1 MTSSFLRNAV
11 VLGLISA
18 IGPFAIDMYLPALPT
33 IAADLGASTAA
44 TQMTLMAFFISL
56 GVCQI
61 VYGPISDMVGRR
73 PPLYFGLVVYAL
85 GAIGCALAPSIGWL
99 IAFRAL
105 QGVGASAVMVI
116 PRAIIRDLH
125 TGVEGA
131 RLMATI
137 MLVFSVSPILAPVTG
152 SALIVPFGWRAVFV
166 AVTLAAVVAFV
177 LLSTMLPETL
187 APANRVRVE
196 AKSLARGFTTLIK
209 SPRFLGLTF
218 IGALGM
224 GSFFT
229 FLSSSSF
236 IYIDHYGL
244 GPTAFS
250 IAFSLNAIGFIGS
263 SQLAAW
269 LGGRFGLTRLVTV
282 SVAGYAAVL
291 AALLAVTLIGVD
303 SLPVLM
309 AFLLVGFSFMGL
321 VIPTTMVMALDEHGP
336 IAGMAAALG
345 GTLQMLVGGAMIV
358 VASAVFDGTVLPMV
372 ALMTAC
378 AWGGAGAGRA
388 DAAAQGGGG
397 PGTGRRDRAGGD
409 QGGERGG
416 GVGSTRLYRSEFNSR
431 QPLFKNRV
439 SPTGDNSSLDGS
451 E

>member
-1 MTSSFLRNAV
+1 MTSRFLRNAV

-33 IAADLGASTAA
+33 IADNLHASTAA
-44 TQMTLMAFFISL
+44 TQMTLMAFFIAFGL
-56 GVCQI
+56 CQI
-61 VYGPISDMVGRR
+61 VYGPVSDMVGRKA
-73 PPLYFGLVVYAL
+73 PLYFGLVVYAL
-85 GAIGCALAPSIGWL
+85 GAGGCALAPSIGWL

-105 QGVGASAVMVI
+105 QGVGAASVMVI

-131 RLMATI
+131 RLMALV
-137 MLVFSVSPILAPVTG
+137 MLVISVSPILAPLTG

-166 AVTLAAVVAFV
+166 AVTVAAAVSFGLIATV
-177 LLSTMLPETL
+177 LPETL
-187 APANRVRVE
+187 PAERRVRLERASVTSSF
-196 AKSLARGFTTLIK
+196 ATLIRD
-209 SPRFLGLTF
+209 PRFLGLTF

-229 FLSSSSF
+229 FLSSASF
-236 IYIDHYGL
+236 IYIDHFGL

-250 IAFSLNAIGFIGS
+250 IAFSLNAVGFIGS

-269 LGGRFGLTRLVTV
+269 LGGRYGLTRLVAV

-291 AALLAVTLIGVD
+291 AVLLVVTLAGVD

-321 VIPTTMVMALDEHGP
+321 VIPTTMVMALDDHGP

-345 GTLQMLVGGAMIV
+345 GTLQMLTGALMIV
-358 VASAVFDGTVLPMV
+358 VASAVFNGTVLPMV
-372 ALMTAC
+372 AIMTAC
-378 AWGGAGAGRA
+378 AFGALALCGMALKRRTAAPQGAEDVAGAEA
-388 DAAAQGGGG
+388 KTEPA
-397 PGTGRRDRAGGD
+397 
-409 QGGERGG
+409 E
-416 GVGSTRLYRSEFNSR
+416 
-431 QPLFKNRV
+431 
-439 SPTGDNSSLDGS
+439 
-451 E
+451 